1 MSVPKPEGPWL
12 KQGETLL
19 CFGDSLTA
27 NTKGYVSCLQNYLEP
42 KGIRVLNAG
51 LGGDKTPFALT
62 RLKAEVIA
70 LKPDAVSIF
79 FGANDAVIGRGE
91 WRDEP
96 VVSPLTYKENL
107 MWIVHICRLL
117 GGIQKFSINT
127 LPGRMEGKAFLEFGD
142 CRTPYCQAARE
153 AADRMNTRLVPLDT
167 VFQLAWEENRAKV
180 SAEGLL
186 HTTDG
191 IHMTPPANELIAKT
205 MLREWNL

>member
-12 KQGETLL
+12 KPGETLL

-27 NTKGYVSCLQNYLEP
+27 STKGYVSLLQNHLEP

-62 RLKAEVIA
+62 RLKPEVIDR
-70 LKPDAVSIF
+70 KPDAVSLF

-96 VVSPLTYKENL
+96 VVSPLTYQENL
-107 MWIVHICRLL
+107 MWIVHLCRLL
-117 GGIQKFSINT
+117 GNIQKFSINT
-127 LPGRMEGKAFLEFGD
+127 LPGRMEGKAFFNFGD
-142 CRTPYCQAARE
+142 LRTPYCQAARG

-167 VFQLAWEENRAKV
+167 VFQLAWEKNRAQA
-180 SAEGLL
+180 SPEGLL
-186 HTTDG
+186 YTVDG
-191 IHMTPPANELIAKT
+191 IHMTPAGYEMIAQT
-205 MLREWNL
+205 MLKEWDL